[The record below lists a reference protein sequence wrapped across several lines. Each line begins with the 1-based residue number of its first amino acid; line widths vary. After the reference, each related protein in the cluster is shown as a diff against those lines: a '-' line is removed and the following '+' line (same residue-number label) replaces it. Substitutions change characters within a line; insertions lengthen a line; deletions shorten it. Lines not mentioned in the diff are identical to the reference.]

1 MNKKRGTHSTQK
13 KYFNTIPK
21 SEFYGV
27 TLGYALG
34 LILGGLLR
42 LETQIPQLAIAL
54 IGFGIGYYIDK
65 KYYQE
70 PDEPIESSSDAADE
84 SDSDDESYAE
94 DESDSDDESY
104 AADEDDAAV
113 SEDSADI

>member
-27 TLGYALG
+27 ALGYALG

-70 PDEPIESSSDAADE
+70 PDEPIESSLAADDE
-84 SDSDDESYAE
+84 SDSDDESYE
-94 DESDSDDESY
+94 DDES
-104 AADEDDAAV
+104 AADDEDDATV

>member
-27 TLGYALG
+27 ALGYALG

-70 PDEPIESSSDAADE
+70 PDEPIESSSDADDESVADDVSDADDE
-84 SDSDDESYAE
+84 SD
-94 DESDSDDESY
+94 
-104 AADEDDAAV
+104 ADVENDATV